1 MHITQVW
8 RRVARPLHSSKS
20 WLSHCGAWAIGFF
33 MSLVM
38 LHIPPSAAA
47 DLAPSS
53 NANVIGLPFLQNFRP
68 SDYRGGTQNWA
79 LLQDKQGLLYVGNNV
94 GLLEYDGQR
103 WRSFRTPNNAVVR
116 SLAQNKDGV
125 IFYGA
130 RSDLGY
136 LDTQN
141 GAPRLVSLRDK
152 LPLEFQQQIDFR
164 QTFSTAEGIV
174 FVSRR
179 VVVLLSHDKFYTFTS
194 RNAFL
199 RGFHVGER
207 IFINESGVGLLELKN
222 QQLSLQFNQGAL
234 QHDAVMA
241 MDYVG
246 ADLIVATRPGH
257 IYQLNQQ
264 GLQLWREATDALP
277 AGAIIYQGLR
287 LSQNMLAIGTSNHG
301 VVLLN
306 HHGQRLSHFSKASG
320 LLDNNIRAMLED
332 QQGGL
337 WLALDHGLSRVDT
350 SSALS
355 RFTHQHGLDGNILS
369 LTRHQGRLW
378 VGTSGGLYWLDE
390 QKSPQQFIQVSAQ
403 HGQIWELLSHG
414 QDLFIGSSKG
424 LFRLTQSSTHPPVI
438 DEIAAP
444 FQQSRDASMAGV
456 RVLSPHPTHANL
468 VYVGMQQGLALLEQ
482 RAGSWQ
488 LSEPLPTVM
497 GNANSIELQGQHLW
511 LGTQEEGLYR
521 ITLHADGLPNQVQQ
535 YTTAQGLPSNNRN
548 SVVWFDQQLRIA
560 STRGFLRF
568 DEKQQQ
574 FYPDPEFSGLFSQDS
589 WLRNPIAD
597 QQQRL
602 WLLVWDDRYATRM
615 TGVVEKSNNG
625 YRFHNSALIPLLNNP
640 LDVIYSD
647 LPYIWFGG
655 AEGLFLLDSRKL
667 QAKTAL
673 QRPLLREVKQLD
685 GNLLMNGVLPNDRLA
700 LMADQRD
707 LRFSFTMPAFGHQES
722 GLFRSRLEGHDQQ
735 WSSWNRET
743 YRDYTNLSPGRYQFQ
758 LQYQGGNGE
767 IIAAV
772 PFFFEIASP
781 WYLNRLNLALFGIAC
796 LLSMYLFMRW
806 RWRQFAKEKQRLNN
820 IVAERTAHLENTIQ
834 LLDQAKIKAEQATT
848 AKSEFLAN
856 ISHEIRTPMNAIM
869 GFSQL
874 ALEAQ
879 SMTERQLYLNKISS
893 SSAILMSILNDLLD
907 YSKLEA
913 GKLNLETIPFKLTNL
928 WQQVRDLFNDQA
940 QQKRLELQFL
950 VEPSL
955 PNQWIGDPLRLS
967 QILVNLVS
975 NAVKFTQHG
984 YVKVHFSLGEP
995 TDTADVLVHDDSTLW
1010 LKICVSDSGIGMSEA
1025 QQHSLFQA
1033 FVQADSSISRRY
1045 GGTGLGL
1052 SICYQLLRLM
1062 SGHISVQSQLGQ
1074 GSTFCCHIPLRVHDM
1089 AYETDVADAPNQ
1101 AKEPSAFDQQ
1111 EHKPDTGLVTAPIK
1125 LDTAGVGKKAA
1136 SSLFRAAASSPKT
1149 SVSHRASPL
1158 QRQRHTASRPNRDD
1172 AVFATIL
1179 ISEANSFNQSLLK
1192 IMLSHAGYVCILQ
1205 PDIAQ
1210 ARASLQTQH
1219 VDMWILDYDLVV
1231 ALPAQEKR
1239 LMIHELTQQN
1249 CRLVLLCS
1257 EPLMI
1262 DGTATSIGQ
1271 IAEGHVDCAVAT
1283 YASLQ
1288 VTKPLDATAVLPA
1301 LKQLL
1306 VNETA

>member
-1 MHITQVW
+1 MNITHLQQMAASALHLFKTW
-8 RRVARPLHSSKS
+8 RASCVL
-20 WLSHCGAWAIGFF
+20 W
-33 MSLVM
+33 SLVTV
-38 LHIPPSAAA
+38 LSVLLGNVPTYADSRSPATFPGDAKPSHDAV
-47 DLAPSS
+47 
-53 NANVIGLPFLQNFRP
+53 NGLPFLQNFRP

-130 RSDLGY
+130 RGDLGY

-141 GAPRLVSLRDK
+141 GAPKLVSLLDK

-179 VVVLLSHDKFYTFTS
+179 VVVLLTQDKFLTFTS
-194 RNAFL
+194 NNAFL
-199 RGFHVGER
+199 RGFYVGDR
-207 IFINESGVGLLELKN
+207 VFINESGVGLLELKN

-234 QHDAVMA
+234 QQDAVMA
-241 MDYVG
+241 MDYLG
-246 ADLIVATRPGH
+246 ANLIIATRPGQ

-264 GLQLWREATDALP
+264 GLQLWQEATQALP
-277 AGAIIYQGLR
+277 TGTIIYQGLR
-287 LSQNMLAIGTSNHG
+287 LSQNTLALGTSNHG
-301 VVLLN
+301 VIVLN
-306 HHGQRLSHFSKASG
+306 HQGQQISHFSKASG
-320 LLDNNIRAMLED
+320 LLDNNVRAMLED

-378 VGTSGGLYWLDE
+378 VGTSGGLYWLNE
-390 QKSPQQFIQVSAQ
+390 QTSPQQFVQVSTQ
-403 HGQIWELLSHG
+403 YGQIWELLSHG
-414 QDLFIGSSKG
+414 DNLFIGSSKG
-424 LFRLTQSSTHPPVI
+424 LFRLVPSNSQTPHI

-444 FQQSRDASMAGV
+444 FQQRRDASMAGV
-456 RVLSPHPTHANL
+456 RVLSPHPKHDHL
-468 VYVGMQQGLALLEQ
+468 IYVGMQQGLALLEL
-482 RAGSWQ
+482 RDGVWQ
-488 LSEPLPTVM
+488 LSEPIAAVM
-497 GNANSIELQGQHLW
+497 GNANSLELQSNHLW

-521 ITLHADGLPNQVQQ
+521 ISLRADGSPDQVQQ

-574 FYPDPEFSGLFSQDS
+574 FYPDPQFSGLFSQDS
-589 WLRNPIAD
+589 WIRNPVAD

-602 WLLVWDDRYATRM
+602 WLLLWDDRYATRM

-625 YRFHNSALIPLLNNP
+625 YRFHNSALIALLNNP

-655 AEGLFLLDSRKL
+655 AEGLFLLDTRKL
-667 QAKTAL
+667 QSTSAL
-673 QRPLLREVKQLD
+673 QRPLLREVRELD
-685 GNLLMNGVLPNDRLA
+685 GNLLMNGVLPNVRLA
-700 LMADQRD
+700 LQADQRD

-743 YRDYTNLSPGRYQFQ
+743 YRDYTNLSPGPYQFQ
-758 LQYQGGNGE
+758 LQYQGGNGD
-767 IIAAV
+767 IITAV
-772 PFFFEIASP
+772 PFFFDIASP
-781 WYLNRLNLALFGIAC
+781 WYLDRLNLALFAIV
-796 LLSMYLFMRW
+796 LLLTLYLLMRW

-874 ALEAQ
+874 ALDAQ

-913 GKLNLETIPFKLTNL
+913 GKLNLEAIPFKLNHL
-928 WQQVRDLFNDQA
+928 WQQVRDLFTEQA

-950 VEPSL
+950 VDPNL
-955 PNQWIGDPLRLS
+955 PTQLTGDPLRLS

-975 NAVKFTQHG
+975 NAVKFTQQG
-984 YVKVHFSLGEP
+984 YVKVHFSRSEAPEAAEHHILE
-995 TDTADVLVHDDSTLW
+995 TTQIW

-1062 SGHISVQSQLGQ
+1062 GGHISVQSQLGQ
-1074 GSTFCCHIPLRVHDM
+1074 GSTFCCYIPLETHREDDSQANPNTTTTLAIQDATNLYSATGRATWNAHQQKTIKH
-1089 AYETDVADAPNQ
+1089 YEGSPAAI
-1101 AKEPSAFDQQ
+1101 PSSRTMRKSRT
-1111 EHKPDTGLVTAPIK
+1111 EISPMRRSK
-1125 LDTAGVGKKAA
+1125 
-1136 SSLFRAAASSPKT
+1136 ASSPREGET
-1149 SVSHRASPL
+1149 TL
-1158 QRQRHTASRPNRDD
+1158 
-1172 AVFATIL
+1172 ATIL

-1192 IMLSHAGYVCILQ
+1192 IMLSHAGCICSLQ
-1205 PDIAQ
+1205 PDITHISE
-1210 ARASLQTQH
+1210 SLQTQNP
-1219 VDMWILDYDLVV
+1219 DMWILDYDLVA
-1231 ALPAQEKR
+1231 ALTAQQKSS
-1239 LMIHELTQQN
+1239 LASELVHTKTI
-1249 CRLVLLCS
+1249 LVLLCS
-1257 EPLMI
+1257 EPIVTDCIL
-1262 DGTATSIGQ
+1262 ATS
-1271 IAEGHVDCAVAT
+1271 AALH
-1283 YASLQ
+1283 
-1288 VTKPLDATAVLPA
+1288 VTKPLDATALLPA

-1306 VNETA
+1306 VKDTV